1 MITVSLKQFTKKPKA
16 VLEQSQKNREPVH
29 IKSRSN
35 GFVMLLLEDYNS
47 LMETLYLLGNEANAN
62 WLKESLRQ
70 ADNGMLISWE
80 EANLPHCHSGRT
92 FPSA

>member
-1 MITVSLKQFTKKPKA
+1 
-16 VLEQSQKNREPVH
+16 
-29 IKSRSN
+29 
-35 GFVMLLLEDYNS
+35 MLLLEDYNS

-80 EANLPHCHSGRT
+80 EANLPYCHSGRT